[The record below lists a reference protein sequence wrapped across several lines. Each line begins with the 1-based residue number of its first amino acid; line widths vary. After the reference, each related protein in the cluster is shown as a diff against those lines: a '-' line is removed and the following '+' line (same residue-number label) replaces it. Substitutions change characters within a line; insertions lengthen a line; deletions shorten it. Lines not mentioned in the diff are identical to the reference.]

1 VNKRYYLALGAVAV
15 LTILAV
21 FVVGPVYGKT
31 GAAIGIVDMDKV
43 ISEYM
48 AKPLLEARDELQ
60 AKFDAESAELED
72 EAEISQLFRDY
83 QVQLTRLENEYRGKI
98 HDAIAEVGQQRGFE
112 VILPAAGVLYG
123 GVDVTAEVL
132 AVLK

>member
-1 VNKRYYLALGAVAV
+1 
-15 LTILAV
+15 
-21 FVVGPVYGKT
+21 VYGKT

-123 GVDVTAEVL
+123 GIDVTAEVL